1 MNSSSGISLSSTTA
15 GIEHALP
22 PPHIRRVNSII
33 THLIHSSSRRERS
46 LPERA
51 YCRHG
56 KGYRLTSCVV
66 FFATL
71 LTFIPITS
79 CNPGSKKSQDAIA
92 FEPLRL
98 FIWEDSIPQ
107 EVLSAFERETGIPVK
122 ADYYS
127 QLEVLV
133 DSVRHDP
140 ARYDL
145 IAPSDYAVKALAD
158 QSLLAHLP
166 ANCDKLR
173 GAIDQRF
180 NSPWYDPAL
189 QVCLPF
195 QWSLSAV
202 AYNKKHIP
210 SPPESWAELLDPV
223 KAKSWAGRMSLLD
236 DAREV
241 LGIALLAN
249 GQSSPYTIDITAL
262 EAAASKVREIMP
274 NVARLDSERFEDGLI
289 SGALWVAHGFNGDL
303 ARAKLHNPDLEYFI
317 PREGAILSVDN
328 LAIPSGS
335 RKIPEAVRFM
345 EYILR
350 PEISRQITAAQG
362 LASTLA
368 QAAEAKDALPLSDK
382 IVYGLPPPDKT
393 FSLKARGSEAPLED
407 KLWRDIRNF

>member
-1 MNSSSGISLSSTTA
+1 MHLTT
-15 GIEHALP
+15 G
-22 PPHIRRVNSII
+22 SF
-33 THLIHSSSRRERS
+33 RREQIPRES
-46 LPERA
+46 SH
-51 YCRHG
+51 CRWAI
-56 KGYRLTSCVV
+56 GYRLLSFAV
-66 FFATL
+66 FLFTAL
-71 LTFIPITS
+71 LTSIPISS
-79 CNPGSKKSQDAIA
+79 CKPTNSGRQGAITI
-92 FEPLRL
+92 EPLRL

-107 EVLSAFERETGIPVK
+107 EVLNAFERETGIPVK

-133 DSVRHDP
+133 DRVRQDP

-166 ANCDKLR
+166 ASCDKLR

-189 QVCLPF
+189 RVCLPF

-202 AYNKKHIP
+202 AYNKTHIP
-210 SPPESWAELLDPV
+210 SPPQSWAELLDPV
-223 KAKSWAGRMSLLD
+223 KAQSWAGRMSLLD

-249 GQSSPYTIDITAL
+249 GQSSPCTTDTVAL
-262 EAAASKVREIMP
+262 EAAASKVRAIMP

-303 ARAKLHNPDLEYFI
+303 ARAKLHNPDIEYFI

-335 RKIPEAVRFM
+335 KKIPEAVRFM
-345 EYILR
+345 EYVLR

-368 QAAEAKDALPLSDK
+368 KAAEAKDALPLSAK
-382 IVYGLPPPDKT
+382 IVHGLPPPDRT
-393 FSLKARGSEAPLED
+393 FSLKARGPEAPLED